1 MSVIALALN
10 LMLAE
15 GIPLEKVLATVA
27 EMEAE
32 IIRVAQQSAFSAA
45 EQADRRSPGA
55 KRTAKWRASQ
65 NVTERHEDADS
76 DAPSL
81 DNKGLPHTPS
91 KQLNPPKENPPKGGQ
106 KKGNALPADWQPTP
120 ADLEY
125 GRNLG
130 LADRAVTEAA
140 EDMRQWADANSS
152 RDVARKSNWSA
163 AFKGWLRREAEK
175 KGQHGSKAEE
185 NKRRE
190 LLRSQFY

>member
-1 MSVIALALN
+1 MSTLSSALLKLLQAGGLST
-10 LMLAE
+10 E
-15 GIPLEKVLATVA
+15 QIIEVA
-27 EMEAE
+27 EQMEADTMA
-32 IIRVAQQSAFSAA
+32 IRDASAFLV
-45 EQADRRSPGA
+45 DDRSPGA
-55 KRTAKWRASQ
+55 IRQARYRKRNA
-65 NVTERHEDADS
+65 ERNEERNETHNG